1 MPLCRKVEIIVGD
14 VTKWRQNKDFILN
27 FILMMSQEWTTIIK
41 IVNLTKIFGKVVAIE
56 NITFDIERGKI
67 TAVLGPSGS
76 GKSVLVKHI
85 LGLLKPTSGKI
96 FYKGIDIFSLPEEK
110 LYDIRRD
117 FSMLLQEGALFDGMT
132 VEENIAFPLKVRK
145 IPKDEIKRK
154 VDFYLESVGL
164 GGFGKR
170 YPSQLS
176 GGQRR
181 RVALARAL
189 VTEPEVII
197 LDEPTTGLDP
207 ITTESIEELILS
219 IKEKHKEKTFILIT
233 HDPFSAFKL
242 SDNIAVLFFGKLIF
256 YGKKDEVISMM
267 NSNKTIFQIFKRA
280 NLDIARAEQFN

>member
-1 MPLCRKVEIIVGD
+1 MEV
-14 VTKWRQNKDFILN
+14 
-27 FILMMSQEWTTIIK
+27 IK
-41 IVNLTKIFGKVVAIE
+41 IINLTKVFGKVVAIE
-56 NITFDIERGKI
+56 NITFDVEQGKI

-85 LGLLKPTSGKI
+85 LGLLRPTSGKI
-96 FYKGIDIFSLPEEK
+96 LYKGVDIFSLPEEK
-110 LYDIRRD
+110 LYEVRRD

-132 VEENIAFPLKVRK
+132 VEENIAFPLKIRK
-145 IPKDEIKRK
+145 FPKDEIKRR
-154 VDFYLESVGL
+154 VEFYLESVGL

-207 ITTESIEELILS
+207 ITTESIEDLILS
-219 IKEKHKEKTFILIT
+219 IKNKHKEKTFILIT

-242 SDNIAVLFFGKLIF
+242 SDNIAVLFFGKLIC
-256 YGKKDEVISMM
+256 YGERESIISMM
-267 NSNKTIFQIFKRA
+267 ESNRTIFQIFKRA
-280 NLDIARAEQFN
+280 NLSIAQADG